1 MGGVMFRYEQIQKL
15 NDLEMLVYDYIIKNK
30 QIVTFMTIRELAEAV
45 HVSTSTVIR
54 FCKKMDCD
62 GYSEFR
68 VKFKMFLNEEKDQNT
83 KADVEELQHYFKS
96 MDAPSQERQLE
107 DAAEM
112 IRRAR
117 RVIFVGIGTSG
128 ILGKYGARF
137 FSNVG
142 KFTQSIDDPYYPIQE
157 DMLENTVIIALSVT
171 GETEEIIRMIHEF
184 KQHNCK
190 ILSITN
196 KNSSTLAKISDM
208 NLSYFVSEQKVGR
221 DLNITTQVPVLFL
234 IETLAKRI

>member
-1 MGGVMFRYEQIQKL
+1 MGGVMFSYEQIQKL

-117 RVIFVGIGTSG
+117 RVIFVGTGTSG

>member
-1 MGGVMFRYEQIQKL
+1 MGGIMFSYEQIQKL

-68 VKFKMFLNEEKDQNT
+68 VKFKMFLNEQKDQNT

-107 DAAEM
+107 EAAEM

>member
-1 MGGVMFRYEQIQKL
+1 
-15 NDLEMLVYDYIIKNK
+15 
-30 QIVTFMTIRELAEAV
+30 
-45 HVSTSTVIR
+45 
-54 FCKKMDCD
+54 
-62 GYSEFR
+62 
-68 VKFKMFLNEEKDQNT
+68 
-83 KADVEELQHYFKS
+83 
-96 MDAPSQERQLE
+96 
-107 DAAEM
+107 M

-128 ILGKYGARF
+128 ILGRYGARF

-142 KFTQSIDDPYYPIQE
+142 KFTQSIDDPNYPIQE
-157 DMLENTVIIALSVT
+157 DMLEDTVIIALSVS

-184 KQHNCK
+184 KQHNCE

-196 KNSSTLAKISDM
+196 KNSSTLAKISDK
-208 NLSYFVSEQKVGR
+208 NLSYFVSEQTVRG

>member
-1 MGGVMFRYEQIQKL
+1 MGGVMFSYEQIQKL

>member
-190 ILSITN
+190 VLSITN

>member
-1 MGGVMFRYEQIQKL
+1 MGGIMFSYEQIQKL

-196 KNSSTLAKISDM
+196 KNSSTLAKISDK